1 MVGGSFRVLRLLP
14 PLKLVAMMLLKYAT
28 PLSGFVTLEFY
39 DKIQINY
46 LIQLLIAFKD
56 NICLF
61 SEYH

>member
-1 MVGGSFRVLRLLP
+1 MSAHLCD
-14 PLKLVAMMLLKYAT
+14 T
-28 PLSGFVTLEFY
+28 PLSVFVTLEFY

-56 NICLF
+56 NSCLL